1 MVIDTSLIEPMAFN
15 KGSMY
20 NFIGEIYCHEK
31 LILRARI
38 ANCIDG
44 MDMELFNEALDVRRK
59 YLQEN
64 IFEED
69 QMLWAKKAL
78 EFLLLVQ
85 QFAVS
90 SLELEDI
97 LKIL

>member
-1 MVIDTSLIEPMAFN
+1 MFHRAIAHDILKSQLRISADGLEMVIDTSLIEPMAFN

-69 QMLWAKKAL
+69 EML
-78 EFLLLVQ
+78 
-85 QFAVS
+85 
-90 SLELEDI
+90 
-97 LKIL
+97 